1 MLLTPFS
8 VCKMQIRPDKNL
20 WFLPKLCLQDP
31 LVKCLSFLMLMMF
44 SEARIQW
51 PHGSFKSNFIRHVPM
66 ECYIF
71 SKPILSTSSHV
82 VELRA
87 DLSLKKKKKKK
98 VLGMKLFLG
107 KGTLLCYTQNETL
120 VSFACGIFPVLQN
133 TNTRWQFKFNALFLQ
148 LTVASTFFS
157 EEWSLQV

>member
-20 WFLPKLCLQDP
+20 WFLPKLCLQDT

-87 DLSLKKKKKKK
+87 GLSLKKKKKRC
-98 VLGMKLFLG
+98 LGWSCFWG
-107 KGTLLCYTQNETL
+107 KGLCYVILRMKPWSVLPVVSSLCYKIQTQGGSSSSML
-120 VSFACGIFPVLQN
+120 YFCS
-133 TNTRWQFKFNALFLQ
+133 
-148 LTVASTFFS
+148 
-157 EEWSLQV
+157 